1 MSKLPWLESHWQHL
15 IDYSSQNRVPQ
26 ALLISGHKGFGKLQ
40 LAREYTAALLCD
52 NPQQN
57 GLACECCN
65 SCLLF
70 KAQSHPDFIQLQP
83 LEAGKNITIDQ
94 IRQLITRLSLKPQ
107 FDGYRVVIIEPAELM
122 NNAAANAFLKYLE
135 EPTERTVVILITD
148 KPTRLLATIVSRCQ
162 KIAINQPD
170 KAVLNS
176 WLQQHTQQENISLIL
191 SLAQGSPLLALQYAN
206 ENILKLRN
214 ECFEAWLNISQQH
227 IHPIIVAENWTK
239 LTEVPLLTWMTT
251 WIIDLIKCRFAI
263 ELDNLYNPDKKDY
276 LQALVERI
284 ESKGLYELYDLLLI
298 RQKLLDTT
306 VNKQLLYEE
315 ILITWSD
322 LNIRNKT

>member
-1 MSKLPWLESHWQHL
+1 MSNLPWLEPYWQHL
-15 IDYSSQNRVPQ
+15 SDYSSQNRVPQ

-52 NPQQN
+52 NPQQK

-170 KAVLNS
+170 KAALNS
-176 WLQQHTQQENISLIL
+176 WLKQHTQQENISLIL

-227 IHPIIVAENWTK
+227 IHPIIVAENWIK
-239 LTEVPLLTWMTT
+239 LTEAPLLTWMTT
-251 WIIDLIKCRFAI
+251 WIIDLIKCRFPI
-263 ELDNLYNPDKKDY
+263 NSDGLYNPDKKDH
-276 LQALVERI
+276 LQSLVERI

-322 LNIRNKT
+322 LNLRNKT